1 MSDTNS
7 DDPFAPRDG
16 TIMRPR
22 PGAGRRSAPET
33 ALGVGPVGPSFGSAS
48 GVFGPAPSLPLPR
61 MTAGGDLGPGGGSN
75 ANIADFIVGAS
86 NPIVQA
92 AAPLITLGAR
102 LGASV
107 SQANIGMLRQQAAQ
121 EIRAFE
127 DRLRACGVPPEDGV
141 VARYILCTFVDSAVL
156 NTPWGT
162 QGDWAGQSLL
172 VMFHREV
179 GGGEKFFD
187 ILDRLRT
194 DPTRYINLIELVFIC
209 LALGYEG
216 KYRHDP
222 GGQNRLGELQHELY
236 RIIRDQRQIHD
247 EALSENWKG
256 VEDRRN
262 PIVRYIPWW
271 MVAALGLVILTGL
284 FIVLHQKLSEQAEPL
299 KAALSG
305 VPVTVDYPE
314 PAAAPTQR
322 ASRLKELLAAEESA
336 GHVTVEEF
344 GDKAVVTLTAPD
356 LFKSGSAKVN
366 PDLFPT
372 LHAVAVA
379 LNEVPGRVVIVGH
392 TDDQPVH
399 SIKFA
404 DNFDLSRERAVAV
417 ADVLKPT
424 LTTPGRVEWQGAGS
438 TQPRYRPADTA
449 ENRAR
454 NRRVE
459 IIQVSQP
466 EAPK

>member
-1 MSDTNS
+1 MVDNNS

-16 TIMRPR
+16 TVLRPR

-33 ALGVGPVGPSFGSAS
+33 ALGAGPAGTPFGSAS
-48 GVFGPAPSLPLPR
+48 GVFGPGASLPLPR
-61 MTAGGDLGPGGGSN
+61 MSAGGGVSQSGSN
-75 ANIADFIVGAS
+75 ANIADFIVGAR

-92 AAPLITLGAR
+92 AAPLLALGAR
-102 LGASV
+102 LATSV
-107 SQANIGMLRQQAAQ
+107 QQANIGMLRQQAVQ

-127 DRLRACGVPPEDGV
+127 DRLRTSGVPPEDGV
-141 VARYILCTFVDSAVL
+141 VARYILCTFLDSAVL

-172 VMFHREV
+172 VMFHKEV

-187 ILDRLRT
+187 ILERLRT
-194 DPTRYINLIELVFIC
+194 NPTRYIDLIELVFIC

-222 GGQNRLGELQHELY
+222 SGQAHLGGLQHDLY
-236 RIIRDQRQIHD
+236 QLIRDQRQIRD
-247 EALSENWKG
+247 EDLSAHWQG

-262 PIVRYIPWW
+262 PIIRYVPWW
-271 MVAALGLVILTGL
+271 MVAAMGLVILTGT
-284 FIVLHQKLSEQAEPL
+284 FIVLHEKLSVQAEPI
-299 KAALSG
+299 KATLAG
-305 VPVTVDYPE
+305 VPVTVDYP
-314 PAAAPTQR
+314 ATTAAPTQR
-322 ASRLKELLAAEESA
+322 ASRLKELLATEESA

-344 GDKAVVTLTAPD
+344 GDKAVVTLMAPD

-366 PDLFPT
+366 PDLYPT
-372 LHAVAVA
+372 LRAVALA

-417 ADVLKPT
+417 ADLLKPA
-424 LTTPGRVEWQGAGS
+424 LATPGRVEWQGAGS
-438 TQPRYRPADTA
+438 TQPRYKPVDTA

-466 EAPK
+466 ETPQ